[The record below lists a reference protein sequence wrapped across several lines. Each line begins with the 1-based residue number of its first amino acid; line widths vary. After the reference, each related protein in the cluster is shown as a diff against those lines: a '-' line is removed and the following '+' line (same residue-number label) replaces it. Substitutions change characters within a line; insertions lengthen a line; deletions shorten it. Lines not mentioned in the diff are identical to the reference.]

1 MPLVGVT
8 LADLKA
14 VVDEAALG
22 ADSVLE
28 IALPSFASAFRG
40 DDLRRFVLCVEAEVG
55 YGSETST
62 VRLVAEPVGGPVCDV
77 VDLGQ
82 LLSKLKAT
90 RLPDD
95 AAVVVRV
102 DGEPDDR
109 VDGDWDVL
117 QVGAVRHFGDDR
129 VPTLLLRLEAAFTTS
144 T

>member
-1 MPLVGVT
+1 MGVRV
-8 LADLKA
+8 ADVRAL
-14 VVDEAALG
+14 VDEAALG

-40 DDLRRFVLCVEAEVG
+40 DDLRRFVLWVEAEVG

-62 VRLVAEPVGGPVCDV
+62 LRLVAEPVGGPVCDV

-82 LLSKLKAT
+82 LLSKLNAS
-90 RLPDD
+90 RLPDE

-109 VDGDWDVL
+109 VDRDWNVV
-117 QVGAVRHFGDDR
+117 QMGAVRHFGDDR
-129 VPTLLLRLEAAFTTS
+129 LPTLLLRLEAASPAAT
-144 T
+144 